1 MLIDIV
7 IVERAVLSTFVF
19 DNSLFEDYCT
29 ILRQEDFFLPVH
41 QEIFKIMDFLFKND
55 LPIEE
60 TFLLKYAQKDKVSEQ
75 DLINVMSSNAI
86 SSIATY
92 IELIKEEST
101 KRKLNELSNDIKK
114 DLSIEN
120 IAVEE
125 IKSKIVNYIDNLDS
139 KFVDIYEHDNKDL
152 LNKIKKQMEDALNPN
167 GRILHNTGLNNLD
180 KILDGIDDGDLIV
193 IAARPSMGKTSLI
206 ASIAIESIKKGYGV
220 LIESLEMPAD
230 KIMRRL
236 LSVYSEEHLSDIK
249 NGLIKNINK
258 FNNAIGFLENNK
270 LVIHDETYPSLY
282 KLQSR
287 IRKTLRKNP
296 NIKNVF
302 IDHTGKIQLEG
313 KTREDIE
320 IGHITNTLKK
330 IAREYGVRIFLLQQL
345 NRGVESRENKRP
357 TLSDIKNSGNVEED
371 ADIVLG
377 LYRHSYYKAKETNAF
392 ESDSEEAEIIVLKN
406 RDGALGTAKV
416 IYERKTTSFKNKTTL
431 NKSSIIQFS

>member
-1 MLIDIV
+1 MQIDITT
-7 IVERAVLSTFVF
+7 VERAVLASFIF
-19 DNSLFEDYCT
+19 DNTQFEE
-29 ILRQEDFFLPVH
+29 LEFLVKVEDFFLRAH
-41 QEIFKIMDFLFKND
+41 QEIFRVMQWLHTNN

-60 TFLLKYAQKDKVSEQ
+60 TFLLRYIDKNNATDQ
-75 DLINVMSSNAI
+75 DLINIMSANAI
-86 SSIATY
+86 SNLSSY
-92 IELIKEEST
+92 IDLIKEDST
-101 KRKLNELSNDIKK
+101 KRKLNN
-114 DLSIEN
+114 LSIEIKN
-120 IAVEE
+120 DLANELILVDE
-125 IKSKIVNYIDNLDS
+125 IKSKIVNYIDNIDNNILD
-139 KFVDIYEHDNKDL
+139 KYEHNNNEL
-152 LNKIKKQMEDALNPN
+152 LAKIKKQMLEAQNKQDKVT
-167 GRILHNTGLNNLD
+167 HNTGLKNLD

-206 ASIAIESIKKGYGV
+206 ASIALESIKKGYGV

-236 LSVYSEEHLSDIK
+236 LSVHSEEYLSDIK
-249 NGLIKNINK
+249 NGLVKNLQR
-258 FNNAIGFLENNK
+258 FNESIQFLETKN
-270 LVIHDETYPSLY
+270 LIIHDETYPTLY

-287 IRKTLRKNP
+287 IRKTLRKNSK
-296 NIKNVF
+296 IKNIF

-330 IAREYGVRIFLLQQL
+330 IAREYGIRVFLLQQL

-377 LYRHSYYKAKETNAF
+377 LYRHSYYKAKESNGF
-392 ESDSEEAEIIVLKN
+392 ENDLEDAEIIVLKN

-416 IYERKTTSFKNKTTL
+416 LYERKTTSFKNKNL
-431 NKSSIIQFS
+431 LEKSSIIQFS